1 VDPLASNRETGSRLL
16 GRYLVHRR
24 IAAGGMATVHLGRLL
39 GAAGFS
45 RTVAIKRL
53 HEAYARDPEFV
64 AMLLDEARL
73 ASQIRHPNVVPTL
86 DVVAEQ
92 DELLVVMEYVA
103 GDSLA
108 HLGKLVHLRGEK
120 FPIPYAASIVAQALH
135 GLHAAHEATDPHGDP
150 LGIVHRD
157 VSPQNVLV
165 GTDGVARVLDFGIAK
180 AASRATATEDGQIK
194 GKTAYMAPE
203 QLSHGAV
210 DRRTDVWAAG
220 VMFWELLTGRRLFLA
235 DTPAG
240 TIARVLNEPID
251 PPTRYR
257 PECPIELAMVCVRA
271 LERDQEGRFASA
283 EEMAL
288 AIEDAVQAPRP
299 KELGAWVQEIVASTL
314 ESRTE
319 LVREVEREEVRLSH
333 STTDPALRGALEEA
347 ERRRQI
353 ADLPTDMGRPAATSS
368 RPVGI
373 VPYPTPSSGMLP
385 PDHASVR
392 NTMADTPVALSSR
405 PVAAF
410 SSGEVT
416 GLATANSIAATPE
429 AKVSHVSILLGAIGG
444 VLLAAVVAI
453 GVLFARGKLT
463 LAKPPEAIPSASIA
477 IEAPP
482 PPPPAPPPS
491 AAIELPVTPAP
502 SVTASAPPKK
512 PFVRPPAAHA
522 APAPKAP
529 DCRVP
534 VTVDANGNRHI
545 RPECVN

>member
-1 VDPLASNRETGSRLL
+1 VDPLASSRETGSRLL

-120 FPIPYAASIVAQALH
+120 FPIPYAASMVAQALH
-135 GLHAAHEATDPHGDP
+135 GLHAAHDATNAHGEP

-220 VMFWELLTGRRLFLA
+220 VMFWELLTGRRLFLS

-257 PECPIELAMVCVRA
+257 PECPLELAMVCVRA
-271 LERDQEGRFASA
+271 LERDQEARFTSA

-288 AIEDAVQAPRP
+288 AIEDAIQAPRP
-299 KELGAWVQEIVASTL
+299 KEIGAWVQEIAASTL
-314 ESRTE
+314 ESRAE
-319 LVREVEREEVRLSH
+319 LVREVEREEVRVSH
-333 STTDPALRGALEEA
+333 STTDPALRAALEEA
-347 ERRRQI
+347 ERRRQM

-373 VPYPTPSSGMLP
+373 VPMPTPSSGLLP
-385 PDHASVR
+385 PDHPSAR
-392 NTMADTPVALSSR
+392 RTMADTPAALSSR

-410 SSGEVT
+410 PSGEVT
-416 GLATANSIAATPE
+416 GLATANNIVATPE
-429 AKVSHVSILLGAIGG
+429 AKISHVSIVLGAIGG
-444 VLLAAVVAI
+444 VLLTAVVAI
-453 GVLFARGKLT
+453 AFLFARGRLT
-463 LAKPPEAIPSASIA
+463 LAKPPEPIPSASIA

-482 PPPPAPPPS
+482 PPTSPPS
-491 AAIELPVTPAP
+491 APIELPATPAP

-512 PFVRPPAAHA
+512 APVRPPAPHA